1 MMMQSCKIN
10 KCQPFWLTR
19 AIAMLQCFNASMQHI
34 GFFLYFCDG
43 SRSVDWCNMVQHGA
57 TGVSLS
63 MKPWTSV
70 RNGSKEFDPDLAATF
85 HGQNLDRKSLGTEGE
100 TERNGEH

>member
-34 GFFLYFCDG
+34 GFFFVFAMAQDPWTG
-43 SRSVDWCNMVQHGA
+43 ATWCNMVQHGA
-57 TGVSLS
+57 TGGLAFH
-63 MKPWTSV
+63 
-70 RNGSKEFDPDLAATF
+70 EALDLCE
-85 HGQNLDRKSLGTEGE
+85 KWI
-100 TERNGEH
+100 ERV